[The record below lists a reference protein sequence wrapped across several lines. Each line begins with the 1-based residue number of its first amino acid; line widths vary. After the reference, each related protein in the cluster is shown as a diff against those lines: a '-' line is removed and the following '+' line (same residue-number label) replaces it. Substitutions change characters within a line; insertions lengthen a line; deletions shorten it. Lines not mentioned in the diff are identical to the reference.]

1 MILDIQDIINSVSV
15 PALIKD
21 EFIKRGTFAR
31 LKNGDL
37 QACVGGFSIVF
48 PVEVDGSKWAFRCW
62 HHTLDNDQARIKL
75 LSSELRK
82 TGLPYFIDFVYEDK
96 GVVVNGA
103 VYPTTRMKWING
115 RDLKDYICYNRNNRH
130 KLFELASNFYAMT
143 QDLHHLSIAHGDL
156 QHENIIVN
164 PYGNIYLI
172 DYDSMYVPALSYM
185 NSKNTT
191 NGKEGYQHPARE
203 NCVYSNSTL
212 DYFSEVIILTSI
224 LAIAFNPTLIDKYDM
239 EDSDTM
245 LFKKA
250 DFRSFGSSNIYSD
263 LSSMGDIFVVFLN
276 VLSSYLKKRDIT
288 RIDPLELAVNKAN
301 PTNAIS
307 IADYL
312 KNAENDL
319 LKAEKEA
326 EEARTKAEECKKA
339 EEEAR
344 KQATIKAEEDA
355 WYEACRRD
363 TIGHYEAYLKEFP
376 DGFHADEA
384 RNCITRLRDDNRW
397 EESCRKN
404 TLEAYRLYQTYWP
417 KGRHIVDCNRIIDEI
432 LDTRAWN
439 VALTRFKIEG
449 FYDYLSHFQHG
460 IHKEE
465 ANKIIRRLRR
475 RKSLKEFFVFLFI
488 CLACFAAIIFYDSW
502 TPILNRIYV
511 DVKEI
516 ILPAR
521 SKEQGQE
528 DPSLNPPE
536 NPAKFDTTEEIKRIR
551 NRLDESIKV
560 LRNNKRILDSYESKN
575 YDNYRTL
582 KKTADDLAEQLESL
596 DHEEGIKYKRILKDL
611 NID

>member
-1 MILDIQDIINSVSV
+1 MSWLCKKCETVNEDCDSRCVVCNSVSPIISDV
-15 PALIKD
+15 TIDYNTSSIIWNSENVEELILRYS
-21 EFIKRGTFAR
+21 RGTF
-31 LKNGDL
+31 N
-37 QACVGGFSIVF
+37 I
-48 PVEVDGSKWAFRCW
+48 
-62 HHTLDNDQARIKL
+62 
-75 LSSELRK
+75 
-82 TGLPYFIDFVYEDK
+82 TGLTSFTID
-96 GVVVNGA
+96 
-103 VYPTTRMKWING
+103 
-115 RDLKDYICYNRNNRH
+115 ICTV
-130 KLFELASNFYAMT
+130 E
-143 QDLHHLSIAHGDL
+143 
-156 QHENIIVN
+156 
-164 PYGNIYLI
+164 
-172 DYDSMYVPALSYM
+172 
-185 NSKNTT
+185 
-191 NGKEGYQHPARE
+191 
-203 NCVYSNSTL
+203 
-212 DYFSEVIILTSI
+212 
-224 LAIAFNPTLIDKYDM
+224 TLIFVARN
-239 EDSDTM
+239 EVAEREFQVS
-245 LFKKA
+245 
-250 DFRSFGSSNIYSD
+250 
-263 LSSMGDIFVVFLN
+263 LSQQEVESVIRAKQIEAKQKE
-276 VLSSYLKKRDIT
+276 LS
-288 RIDPLELAVNKAN
+288 
-301 PTNAIS
+301 
-307 IADYL
+307 
-312 KNAENDL
+312 
-319 LKAEKEA
+319 
-326 EEARTKAEECKKA
+326 
-339 EEEAR
+339 
-344 KQATIKAEEDA
+344 A
-355 WYEACRRD
+355 WREACRLD
-363 TIGHYEAYLKEFP
+363 NIGHYEAFLKEFP
-376 DGFHADEA
+376 DSPHVDEA
-384 RNCITRLRDDNRW
+384 KNCITRLRDDNRW
-397 EESCRKN
+397 AASCRKN

-439 VALTRFKIEG
+439 AALKRFTIEG

-528 DPSLNPPE
+528 DPSLNPPD